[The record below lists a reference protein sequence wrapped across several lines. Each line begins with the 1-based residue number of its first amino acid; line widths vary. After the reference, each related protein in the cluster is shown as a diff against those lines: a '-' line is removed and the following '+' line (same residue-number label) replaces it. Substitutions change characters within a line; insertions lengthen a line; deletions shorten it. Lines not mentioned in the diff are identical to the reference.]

1 MARILA
7 VSDTHG
13 MVNLDRIADKAIR
26 TKADVLVMAGDIM
39 PADIRV
45 DQKTYFRE
53 EFLGMAYKL
62 HKRGIEVVATPGNH
76 DLFFRE
82 MGELEHPAH
91 VLCDREIMVKDIR
104 FYCTPWVPY
113 INGRWAYEEEDS
125 RLPEKFAKIPTGID
139 VLVSHTPPIGGT
151 FDAFDVS
158 IQGSLGPRRHLGSN
172 ALLTAIYQK
181 KPKVVVCGHIHSGD
195 HALGRIMGTAIIN
208 CSLVDEHYH
217 EAYKPAEIQFVKG
230 EFSFRTNGG
239 LKWRKLSETWPGHT

>member
-13 MVNLDRIADKAIR
+13 MVNLGRIADKAIR

-53 EFLGMAYKL
+53 EFLGMAYRL
-62 HKRGIEVVATPGNH
+62 NKRGIEVVATPGNH

-82 MGELEHPAH
+82 MGDLEYPAH
-91 VLCDREIMVKDIR
+91 VLCDREIMVKGVR

-113 INGRWAYEEEDS
+113 INGRWAYEVEDG
-125 RLPEKFAKIPTGID
+125 RLLEKFADIPTGID
-139 VLVSHTPPIGGT
+139 VLVSHTPPAGGS
-151 FDAFDVS
+151 FEDFDVS
-158 IQGSLGPRRHLGSN
+158 LQTRIGPRKHLGSV
-172 ALLTAIYQK
+172 ALLDAIYKK

-195 HALGRIMGTAIIN
+195 HALCRIMDTAIIN

-217 EAYKPAEIQFVKG
+217 EAYKPAEIKVVNG

-239 LKWRKLSETWPGHT
+239 LKWRKLSETWQSRT